1 MAKNRSVK
9 GSLNYNNIEK
19 ANKSFMYINL
29 ARSNCF
35 NCNFSNSNFNFVSF
49 RGAHFKSCEF
59 YGGTFKWAEF
69 IGTNLKG
76 SNFTNAVFENAFF
89 DSVNLNGTNFKD
101 AKFKN
106 TIFLS
111 TDVSKAKN
119 LNIKNLDIKVFDEM
133 PELEISQE
141 LETAVRNSMKNTH
154 VKASRVL
161 DTKEGNLNN
170 LSIMILLEN
179 FNEKVLIKGLKIVEN
194 DLDRD
199 FCTLSYIIKFIKDY
213 ETKGLL

>member
-1 MAKNRSVK
+1 MARNRSVK

-19 ANKSFMYINL
+19 TNKSFMYINL

-49 RGAHFKSCEF
+49 RGAHFKSSEF

-89 DSVNLNGTNFKD
+89 DSVNLDGTNFKD

-111 TDVSKAKN
+111 TDVSRAKN

-133 PELEISQE
+133 PELEISEE
-141 LETAVRNSMKNTH
+141 LETAVRNSMENTH

-161 DTKEGNLNN
+161 DTKDGNLNN

-179 FNEKVLIKGLKIVEN
+179 FNEKVLIKGLKIVQN